1 MSCIGQSLQSTPLVH
16 ALHDKLSK
24 QLTIHDKTTEASW
37 SRSPESTTDSPK
49 LKKVRIQNVDVIN
62 FDMPFLLKGPFSLN
76 NSLIDKRQRASSE
89 SKKVTRTPPE
99 RPPPYIPKKK
109 KQYSLSMSHSKT
121 PPRRHPGFNPHHFS
135 SPPPLVQTTPT
146 IRDSSSLVPSISA
159 AEGIEVS
166 RGQKHPPRKILE
178 GHHDYEELD
187 KPVPVDDPYEALDNS
202 NASSEDEDV
211 VDSKSTTT
219 GVPDLPPR
227 SIPRVVVKKHRLLPS
242 STFEQRD
249 GEESHKNV
257 AYVQDTGEYE
267 AFDNQSEESDNVSE
281 G

>member
-1 MSCIGQSLQSTPLVH
+1 
-16 ALHDKLSK
+16 
-24 QLTIHDKTTEASW
+24 
-37 SRSPESTTDSPK
+37 
-49 LKKVRIQNVDVIN
+49 
-62 FDMPFLLKGPFSLN
+62 MPFLLKGPFSLN

-219 GVPDLPPR
+219 GVPD
-227 SIPRVVVKKHRLLPS
+227 
-242 STFEQRD
+242 
-249 GEESHKNV
+249 
-257 AYVQDTGEYE
+257 
-267 AFDNQSEESDNVSE
+267 
-281 G
+281 